1 MARRTILV
9 VGAAL
14 GVAVCAAGAAIAL
27 VRRRRPRPPMLEL
40 PPGPAVLDDPA
51 ADAPIS
57 RETRYDEELV
67 AEERRRHEAAER
79 LRADPFT
86 ERLEDENGA

>member
-1 MARRTILV
+1 MPRRTIFLAS
-9 VGAAL
+9 AAAGL
-14 GVAVCAAGAAIAL
+14 AAGAAVATLAL
-27 VRRRRPRPPMLEL
+27 LRRRRAPLLEL
-40 PPGPAVLDDPA
+40 PPGPDVADDPT

-57 RETRYDEELV
+57 RETRYDEELD

-79 LRADPFT
+79 LRSDPLT

>member
-1 MARRTILV
+1 MPSRTILAAV
-9 VGAAL
+9 AVGFAASAVIAAL
-14 GVAVCAAGAAIAL
+14 AF
-27 VRRRRPRPPMLEL
+27 RRRRRTSPPPAL
-40 PPGPAVLDDPA
+40 PAPEVVDDPT

-57 RETRYDEELV
+57 RETRYDEELE

-79 LRADPFT
+79 LRSDPFT